1 MKSID
6 HLPESEKRH
15 YEKCP
20 ICDEY
25 FDARDLNQVAE
36 HLHDDLG
43 KVQWESSR
51 KVGEPT
57 EYPNP
62 DKGIDKIDLN

>member
-6 HLPESEKRH
+6 HLPESEKVH
-15 YEKCP
+15 FIQCSL
-20 ICDEY
+20 CDEY
-25 FDARDLNQVAE
+25 YDMRDLDQVLKHQHAGLPKPE
-36 HLHDDLG
+36 WL
-43 KVQWESSR
+43 SSI
-51 KVGEPT
+51 KKGDPT